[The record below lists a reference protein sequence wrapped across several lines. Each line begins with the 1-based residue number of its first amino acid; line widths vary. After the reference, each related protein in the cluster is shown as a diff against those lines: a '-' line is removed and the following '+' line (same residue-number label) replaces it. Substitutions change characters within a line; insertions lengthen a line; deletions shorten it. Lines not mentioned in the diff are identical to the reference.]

1 MENTL
6 SPSTSAKNELI
17 SNIKEWIRLDTEIS
31 KKNAELKICKNAKTT
46 LTKTLIQLM
55 KTHNIDCFD
64 INGGALLYKQ
74 RKSKQ
79 TISKK
84 YLLAQVQ
91 EYFKNDVESANELT
105 AQVLNNREE
114 KLVDE
119 LKRNKS
125 NK

>member
-1 MENTL
+1 MENTP

-91 EYFKNDVESANELT
+91 EYFIRIHSRELLCSPLSFSPFPLS
-105 AQVLNNREE
+105 VPF
-114 KLVDE
+114 
-119 LKRNKS
+119 
-125 NK
+125 

>member
-1 MENTL
+1 METTH
-6 SPSTSAKNELI
+6 STSTKNELI
-17 SNIKEWIRLDTEIS
+17 ANIKEWIRLDTEIS
-31 KKNAELKICKNAKTT
+31 KKSAELKICKNAKTT

-55 KTHNIDCFD
+55 KNHNIDCFD

-114 KLVDE
+114 KIVDE

>member
-17 SNIKEWIRLDTEIS
+17 SNIKEWIRIDTEIS
-31 KKNAELKICKNAKTT
+31 KKNAELKICKNAKTP